1 MTLDRLGAT
10 ICVALVG
17 PCSEALIWTREVA
30 ALGERALLRLASAG
44 RVEHLHLTCL
54 DLVID

>member
-1 MTLDRLGAT
+1 MTLDRLGAM

-30 ALGERALLRLASAG
+30 ALGEWELLRLASG
-44 RVEHLHLTCL
+44 GQVEHLDLTCL
-54 DLVID
+54 DLVMD